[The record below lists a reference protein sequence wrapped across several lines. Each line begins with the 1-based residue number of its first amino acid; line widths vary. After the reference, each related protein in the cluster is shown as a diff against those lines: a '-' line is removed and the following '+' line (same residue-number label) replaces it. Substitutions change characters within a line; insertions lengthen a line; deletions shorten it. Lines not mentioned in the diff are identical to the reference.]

1 VAKAIE
7 IRSRFDTPFPMD
19 LIVRKPEFIKARRRE
34 RDMFIELVMTRG
46 RVLMKASTREWVA
59 KAEEDLPSLS
69 H

>member
-1 VAKAIE
+1 
-7 IRSRFDTPFPMD
+7 MD
-19 LIVRKPEFIKARRRE
+19 LIVRKPEFIEARRRE
-34 RDMFIELVMTRG
+34 RDIFIELVMTRG